1 MVENMETNTRR
12 RLLKFGLVFP
22 FVAWLAPTA
31 DAQSASPTTALKSG
45 YAARLKRILA
55 DGKLPYIDIE
65 SSCNP
70 TKVDIAFVARRMDEL
85 NIGLMALSADP
96 TKGQFAKGIRFDNLS
111 ERLLAAFPDRFIPVG
126 NGGQPPFITE
136 APGEFFAAQEAAAA
150 RSPMFLLGEFE
161 MRHYPSPRQAK
172 RGELD
177 RDVDVAIHGPVG
189 HRLFALSEK
198 LGLPFQLHYEVEDRL
213 LPPLERMLDQYPK
226 AKVIWCHVGQVRYIE
241 RASSYSPAYVEGLIK
256 RFPNLWF
263 DTAFGDA
270 MSVYP
275 LSDQR
280 QARVWGTFGALGD
293 DWKDLLVAYP
303 ERFLSA
309 LDLGGDRIEQIADY
323 DRKHRDFLRRL
334 PQETQHQ
341 IAYRTAWSLLFGGA
355 FV

>member
-1 MVENMETNTRR
+1 MSMSRST
-12 RLLKFGLVFP
+12 
-22 FVAWLAPTA
+22 
-31 DAQSASPTTALKSG
+31 
-45 YAARLKRILA
+45 
-55 DGKLPYIDIE
+55 
-65 SSCNP
+65 
-70 TKVDIAFVARRMDEL
+70 
-85 NIGLMALSADP
+85 
-96 TKGQFAKGIRFDNLS
+96 
-111 ERLLAAFPDRFIPVG
+111 
-126 NGGQPPFITE
+126 
-136 APGEFFAAQEAAAA
+136 A
-150 RSPMFLLGEFE
+150 RSGISC
-161 MRHYPSPRQAK
+161 SPEREA
-172 RGELD
+172 
-177 RDVDVAIHGPVG
+177 
-189 HRLFALSEK
+189 
-198 LGLPFQLHYEVEDRL
+198 GLPFQLHYEVEDRL
-213 LPPLERMLDQYPK
+213 LPPLERMLDKYPK

-270 MSVYP
+270 ISVYP

-303 ERFLSA
+303 DRFLSA